1 MRTRDYL
8 QKLESLNNELDIIL
22 EKQKEISKRIQ
33 EMHNMIECPR
43 CYQIFTHA
51 EMNGQLC
58 KGCVEFLEKEN
69 IK

>member
-1 MRTRDYL
+1 MLSRDYF
-8 QKLESLNNELDIIL
+8 QKLDSLNNEMDILTDRIKKVS
-22 EKQKEISKRIQ
+22 EEIRRMH
-33 EMHNMIECPR
+33 EMNECPR
-43 CYQIFTHA
+43 CYQIFFPN